1 MHVDL
6 WVKPSEDT
14 YSRIHIYHAEL
25 NEERGGMIMIGG
37 KGAGR
42 MHRLVRAGDVGLGL

>member
-6 WVKPSEDT
+6 WVKPSEDA

-25 NEERGGMIMIGG
+25 SEERGRMSGR
-37 KGAGR
+37 KGAVKVNG
-42 MHRLVRAGDVGLGL
+42 LVRAGDDALGL